1 MKKKYIVAILL
12 GLMTCMLTGCSTDS
26 IPSFHA
32 MLFGEEEYVSL
43 GYDPSDYVTLGKYKN
58 IEVEKSVSD
67 GDVQSALDSMIAAG
81 DEKEV
86 KSSVRSSRGTTTS
99 RSDTLVKKNQL
110 INFDYEGKVNGKA
123 FDGGTAESQF
133 LRVGSGKMID
143 GFEDALVGMKVGEKK
158 DAKVTFPKDYRDTS
172 LAGKEAI
179 FTLKVNYI
187 YKEATD
193 ALVAKLDSAYKTKT
207 VKAFKE
213 AAKKELE
220 SQNEQQM
227 LSTAMSKITSEA
239 KISKV
244 PDELI
249 KKIKA
254 IQSKSLESQATQ
266 SGTDVSTLLGM
277 YGMTEDSYYESIA
290 KERLLAEAVA
300 QAEGYRVTKQDFEDK
315 IAEICKSNNITE
327 ADYRKNFKSA
337 TSDNASLEDYIV
349 YMMKYEYFYDLV
361 EKTLVKK

>member
-86 KSSVRSSRGTTTS
+86 KSS
-99 RSDTLVKKNQL
+99 DTLVKKNQL

-158 DAKVTFPKDYRDTS
+158 DAKVTFPKDYRETS
-172 LAGKEAI
+172 LAGKEAV

-187 YKEATD
+187 
-193 ALVAKLDSAYKTKT
+193 
-207 VKAFKE
+207 
-213 AAKKELE
+213 
-220 SQNEQQM
+220 
-227 LSTAMSKITSEA
+227 
-239 KISKV
+239 
-244 PDELI
+244 
-249 KKIKA
+249 
-254 IQSKSLESQATQ
+254 
-266 SGTDVSTLLGM
+266 
-277 YGMTEDSYYESIA
+277 
-290 KERLLAEAVA
+290 
-300 QAEGYRVTKQDFEDK
+300 
-315 IAEICKSNNITE
+315 
-327 ADYRKNFKSA
+327 
-337 TSDNASLEDYIV
+337 
-349 YMMKYEYFYDLV
+349 
-361 EKTLVKK
+361 

>member
-67 GDVQSALDSMIAAG
+67 SDVQSALDSMIAAG

-86 KSSVRSSRGTTTS
+86 KSS
-99 RSDTLVKKNQL
+99 DT
-110 INFDYEGKVNGKA
+110 
-123 FDGGTAESQF
+123 
-133 LRVGSGKMID
+133 
-143 GFEDALVGMKVGEKK
+143 VGEKK
-158 DAKVTFPKDYRDTS
+158 DAKVTFPKDYRETS
-172 LAGKEAI
+172 LAGKEAV

-193 ALVAKLDSAYKTKT
+193 ALVAKLDSTYNTKT

-266 SGTDVSTLLGM
+266 SGTDVSTLLSM

-327 ADYRKNFKSA
+327 ADYRKNFKLA

-349 YMMKYEYFYDLV
+349 YMMKYEYFSDLV
-361 EKTLVKK
+361 QKTLVKK

>member
-67 GDVQSALDSMIAAG
+67 SDVQSALDSMIAAG

-86 KSSVRSSRGTTTS
+86 KSS
-99 RSDTLVKKNQL
+99 DTVVKKNQL

-158 DAKVTFPKDYRDTS
+158 DAKVTFPKDYRETS
-172 LAGKEAI
+172 LAGKEAV

-193 ALVAKLDSAYKTKT
+193 ALVAKLDSAYNTKT

-227 LSTAMSKITSEA
+227 LSTAMRRLRA
-239 KISKV
+239 K
-244 PDELI
+244 
-249 KKIKA
+249 
-254 IQSKSLESQATQ
+254 Q
-266 SGTDVSTLLGM
+266 
-277 YGMTEDSYYESIA
+277 
-290 KERLLAEAVA
+290 R
-300 QAEGYRVTKQDFEDK
+300 
-315 IAEICKSNNITE
+315 
-327 ADYRKNFKSA
+327 
-337 TSDNASLEDYIV
+337 
-349 YMMKYEYFYDLV
+349 
-361 EKTLVKK
+361 LVKCRMNSLKRLRQFSQNLWRVRQHSQERM

>member
-67 GDVQSALDSMIAAG
+67 SDVQSALDSMIAAG

-86 KSSVRSSRGTTTS
+86 KS
-99 RSDTLVKKNQL
+99 SDTLVKKNQL

-158 DAKVTFPKDYRDTS
+158 DAKVTFPKDYRETS
-172 LAGKEAI
+172 LAGKEAV

-193 ALVAKLDSAYKTKT
+193 ALVAKQIGRAH
-207 VKAFKE
+207 V
-213 AAKKELE
+213 
-220 SQNEQQM
+220 
-227 LSTAMSKITSEA
+227 
-239 KISKV
+239 
-244 PDELI
+244 
-249 KKIKA
+249 
-254 IQSKSLESQATQ
+254 
-266 SGTDVSTLLGM
+266 
-277 YGMTEDSYYESIA
+277 
-290 KERLLAEAVA
+290 
-300 QAEGYRVTKQDFEDK
+300 
-315 IAEICKSNNITE
+315 
-327 ADYRKNFKSA
+327 
-337 TSDNASLEDYIV
+337 
-349 YMMKYEYFYDLV
+349 
-361 EKTLVKK
+361 

>member
-67 GDVQSALDSMIAAG
+67 SDVQSALDSMIAAG

-86 KSSVRSSRGTTTS
+86 KSS
-99 RSDTLVKKNQL
+99 DTVVKKNQL

-158 DAKVTFPKDYRDTS
+158 DAKVTFPKD
-172 LAGKEAI
+172 GKYTIE
-179 FTLKVNYI
+179 V
-187 YKEATD
+187 
-193 ALVAKLDSAYKTKT
+193 
-207 VKAFKE
+207 
-213 AAKKELE
+213 
-220 SQNEQQM
+220 
-227 LSTAMSKITSEA
+227 
-239 KISKV
+239 
-244 PDELI
+244 
-249 KKIKA
+249 
-254 IQSKSLESQATQ
+254 
-266 SGTDVSTLLGM
+266 SGTCTYTCSG
-277 YGMTEDSYYESIA
+277 YGGSRIYTES
-290 KERLLAEAVA
+290 KLHLQR
-300 QAEGYRVTKQDFEDK
+300 
-315 IAEICKSNNITE
+315 SNGCFSCQTG
-327 ADYRKNFKSA
+327 FG
-337 TSDNASLEDYIV
+337 V
-349 YMMKYEYFYDLV
+349 
-361 EKTLVKK
+361 